1 MTSTY
6 WKNHIMND
14 VYKREGAEFWIGLSS
29 SEPTVAGSGVT
40 EPSGSVGYRRVQIPR
55 FSNPSNGRLSNADSI
70 TFPKSTG
77 VWFPDSAKAAYW
89 VLFDGQGAGA
99 HVLCWGNLITQI
111 AVLSYST
118 VTIPGGTVRI
128 SCSDP
133 S

>member
-14 VYKREGAEFWIGLSS
+14 VYKKAGAEFWIGLSS
-29 SEPTVAGSGVT
+29 SEPTVAGDGVT
-40 EPSGSVGYRRVQIPR
+40 EPAESAGYHRVQITR
-55 FSNPSNGRLSNADSI
+55 FSNPSNGGISNLDSI
-70 TFPKSTG
+70 TFPKSRD
-77 VWFPDSAKAAYW
+77 VWFPDSSKAAYW
-89 VLFDGQGAGA
+89 VIFDSQDAGA
-99 HVLCWGNLITQI
+99 HVLCWGNLITQL

-118 VTIPGGTVRI
+118 VTIPGGAVRI